1 MSMESEIIQNPFY
14 HYTYVFDKNT
24 GNLEYPDVYLLSKG
38 LHKLGQLYPIN
49 DLNIVV
55 KANDTD
61 EISFIFQKY
70 VNDTEQELY
79 NKVKTDSVV
88 YIKGF
93 GCYQLKVNENDKGE
107 GVYKSVSGESLAD
120 VELSNILATL
130 EINTEQD
137 ILVSDYENENVTDYI
152 PTVFFRDESKYDD
165 YIWSTG
171 NSKLSDDEKKQKLK
185 DSSLLHR
192 IFSYAPHYEIG
203 HVDES
208 LYYVQ
213 RDFSWSNSYIKDI
226 LNDVAEE
233 VGCIF
238 TFETYLDDN
247 GKTVRKVNAYD
258 ISYCEKCFKDAAV
271 QLSYKTFDTSV
282 FRSITNGV
290 CDNCGSSEYVYDYGK
305 DTDIFITTEN
315 LTDEIS
321 VQPDNEIK
329 NVFKIS
335 GGDDNI
341 TSAIQALNMGSSKIM
356 MFSEETKNEMSDEL
370 RKKFEDYINDQSS
383 IETSYETL
391 VETQSNV
398 YDLIQYLQSG
408 KMPQLADNARD
419 IQEEVKYLLNS
430 ITEDYENNFYVESYD
445 KGEKSFL
452 GHKETV
458 SSSSIKNLFTLYLDK
473 GYSVRVSNGDIGDK
487 TNPNDSY
494 VRWDGIITIYE
505 TSNSDNYADIHC
517 SKSDTTY
524 VVYNQITAQNSDSKL
539 QETYDS
545 FYVNLMFADQD
556 SVKYASYIQQF
567 CEQKL
572 ASYKKIEYKNEEE
585 KPWNEYCYE
594 RLKSFYDGYQ
604 ACLEVLSEM
613 DSQQTIQSVKQVIS
627 DIYNN
632 YSFIQYKISQQMK
645 ILVQQ
650 INALYRYLGEYTY
663 DTDKYG
669 KRTYSPDYVSENY
682 VVDYK
687 KALSY
692 LANPSMTK
700 YFIGT
705 KPIACKKCGSSNVGI
720 AKNDSGKEYNYCLS
734 CGNTDSSL
742 LVTYADIA
750 KQVSEQ
756 CNKSERNLLKDITEI
771 RNKFKI
777 ENYFGELYSELLPY
791 IKEQE
796 YSNSNYTSDA
806 CNTNQDII
814 AKAKELLQKA
824 RKELY
829 KACEQQYSVSA
840 DVFSIVAERWKNW
853 DTNTKYYDMYDK
865 FSLGNWMRVRLDK
878 TIKKL
883 RLISITFDFDTVDK
897 MSVEFSDVIQVGNVL
912 SDINSV
918 LQQASSISSTYNYV
932 TDQAKQGSE
941 ANVEINK
948 ILQNGLDSA
957 YSAVMAGDNQEI
969 TMDRHGLLFRK
980 FLDEL
985 DDYSKYQ
992 MKMINRN
999 IVMTDNGWESARLA
1013 IGLGMLPDG
1022 TYGYGIWA
1030 DNIIGGK
1037 VNVTENLT
1045 IGNSSKSVEIT
1056 SDGIVLDGGAI
1067 TWKNPLADGSV
1078 PQSSVSGLPDTL
1090 KSLSKDIEQLDG
1102 RIQTYS
1108 QSDDPSTSWNEDEK
1122 SKHKG
1127 DIWFNPSDGLTK
1139 RWDGTKWDVVTDSS
1153 LVALAQ
1159 SKGQIFTT
1167 QPTPPY
1173 NVGDLW
1179 IGNNKSDLLRCQTPK
1194 KLDEKFDIKDWI
1206 VGVKYT
1212 DDTELKNFIKGDY
1225 AEALQNIN
1233 TQIDSKAD
1241 TFYQSTKPHEEYT
1254 NVADN
1259 NTYNLYV
1266 GDLWYDTTTGKSYMY
1281 TKTANGSNYNYT
1293 WKFMDVPND
1302 VYDTID
1308 GIASIYVTLPSNPN
1322 VGDLLIPNSDIE
1334 SGTKTYYAKK
1344 VYKYDGTN
1352 WTEINYT
1359 DDTAWKTWTSDAG
1372 DFGKYKKDIQTQ
1384 LDGKSNCTYGGSTPP
1399 SNPETGDLWFCTNN
1413 SGGYGANK
1421 DYMYNGS
1428 SWVES
1433 NGVPDSVW
1441 DIADGKSSIF
1451 VVKPEKALSTIDS
1464 NFYHKNDIWIL
1475 ESDMTLNG
1483 ESYKKGSIMTSTSD
1497 STRFV
1502 ESHWIEKVRYTD
1514 DTMAEKALSELD
1526 DIGKDG
1532 VITPTEKQQIKL
1544 IINDISSTKSSIEK
1558 QCEAYNIKEED
1569 VPLYK
1574 TYLDTYSSLISM
1586 VNTLLSDMSKT
1597 SSTPSNYNSL
1607 FSSYYIALENMTS
1620 VIEEASKKYASDV
1633 ASGIKTDLQE
1643 QIDGKIETFYQDT
1656 VPTWNASEN
1665 SKHIGDLWYNT
1676 SSTDITHNSKTYS
1689 AKTNYRFNGTSW
1701 EENSIIPKDFY
1712 DAVDGKSTV
1721 YSSIPTTPQDR
1732 DLLIPGADITI
1743 ESVTY
1748 KKGKVYRYKSS
1759 DGTWNEINYTDDSA
1773 LQEML
1778 TSISADD
1785 ELSVAEK
1792 SYIKKQ
1798 MNEIAKEYDSIK
1810 ARAERYSIWSTLTSY
1825 QTAYTNLNNYISPL
1839 LSKMDEVSS
1848 ITKSTFD

>member
-1 MSMESEIIQNPFY
+1 MESEIIQNPFY

-24 GNLEYPDVYLLSKG
+24 GNLEYPDVYLLTKS
-38 LHKLGQLYPIN
+38 LHKKGQLYPVAN
-49 DLNIVV
+49 LKIVV
-55 KANDTD
+55 KANDAD
-61 EISFIFQKY
+61 EVSFDFYKY
-70 VNDTEQELY
+70 YDDIEQEQYKQL
-79 NKVKTDSVV
+79 KTDSVV
-88 YIKGF
+88 YVKGF
-93 GCYQLKVNENDKGE
+93 GCFQLKVNEYDKEE
-107 GVYKSVSGESLAD
+107 GIYKSVSGESLAD

-152 PTVFFRDESKYDD
+152 PTVFFRDENKYDD

-247 GKTVRKVNAYD
+247 GKTVRKVNVYD
-258 ISYCEKCFKDAAV
+258 ISYCEKCFKDAAM
-271 QLSYKTFDTSV
+271 QLSYKTFDVSK

-321 VQPDNEIK
+321 VQPENEIK

-341 TSAIQALNMGSSKIM
+341 TSAVQALNMGSSKIM

-430 ITEDYENNFYVESYD
+430 ITEDYENNFYAESYD
-445 KGEKSFL
+445 KGEKCYIN
-452 GHKETV
+452 HKETV

-473 GYSVRVSNGDIGDK
+473 GYSVRVSNGDIGNK

-517 SKSDTTY
+517 SKTDTTY
-524 VVYNQITAQNSDSKL
+524 VEYNQITAENSDTKL
-539 QETYDS
+539 QETYSD

-556 SVKYASYIQQF
+556 PTRYAAYIKQF

-572 ASYKKIEYKNEEE
+572 ASYKKVEYKNEEE

-632 YSFIQYKISQQMK
+632 YSLIQDEISQQMK

-669 KRTYSPDYVSENY
+669 KRTYSPDYVSEDY

-720 AKNDSGKEYNYCLS
+720 AKNESGTEYNYCLS
-734 CGNTDSSL
+734 CGNTDPSL

-756 CNKSERNLLKDITEI
+756 CNKSENNLLKDITEI

-777 ENYFGELYSELLPY
+777 ENYFGELYNELLPY

-814 AKAKELLQKA
+814 AKAKELLQKS

-840 DVFSIVAERWKNW
+840 DVFSLLAERWKNW

-992 MKMINRN
+992 MKVINRN
-999 IVMTDNGWESARLA
+999 IVMTDDGWESARLA

-1030 DNIIGGK
+1030 DNIIGG
-1037 VNVTENLT
+1037 NITCTNNLR
-1045 IGNSSKSVEIT
+1045 IVGGKSSVIIDG
-1056 SDGIVLDGGAI
+1056 DGITLDGGAI
-1067 TWKNPLADGSV
+1067 KWINKGVADKVTIYYAVSSSSTIHPEEDSSDWKETFTGTLNDNYLWSKTVRIDTANKKTVSYNCLGNSPDGIKSTKKQYYLSTSSTSVTGGTWLDYQPTWAGSGYIWTRTHIEYISGATKDV
-1078 PQSSVSGLPDTL
+1078 DVIYDSGLTASLKDFSGFKDKVTAVLTAGSPTTEIGSDYVISPKIGGGYLYISKNGGCRVEIDPLGLNNNNVFRIADKYNDDIMVVDSNGNGTFKGKITSNDAEITGGSITVTGVHSNKDTTTYIGSGYIEVYGNDQGVNRSIEL
-1090 KSLSKDIEQLDG
+1090 YNGALWAEDTTSNRRLSFQNEHLEM
-1102 RIQTYS
+1102 YS
-1108 QSDDPSTSWNEDEK
+1108 NYGVAFRANTKEEK
-1122 SKHKG
+1122 FEINFKEG
-1127 DIWFNPSDGLTK
+1127 DINFGCDSNGENPS
-1139 RWDGTKWDVVTDSS
+1139 
-1153 LVALAQ
+1153 
-1159 SKGQIFTT
+1159 
-1167 QPTPPY
+1167 
-1173 NVGDLW
+1173 LW
-1179 IGNNKSDLLRCQTPK
+1179 IGNSILR
-1194 KLDEKFDIKDWI
+1194 
-1206 VGVKYT
+1206 VG
-1212 DDTELKNFIKGDY
+1212 KN
-1225 AEALQNIN
+1225 
-1233 TQIDSKAD
+1233 
-1241 TFYQSTKPHEEYT
+1241 
-1254 NVADN
+1254 
-1259 NTYNLYV
+1259 
-1266 GDLWYDTTTGKSYMY
+1266 
-1281 TKTANGSNYNYT
+1281 
-1293 WKFMDVPND
+1293 
-1302 VYDTID
+1302 
-1308 GIASIYVTLPSNPN
+1308 LPSNNFFTIEPQKFQYCWIDAN
-1322 VGDLLIPNSDIE
+1322 NNYSINHSINDNEVNFCSNNLGKMSYKNSE
-1334 SGTKTYYAKK
+1334 VVSQWYGSNNYQPKTS
-1344 VYKYDGTN
+1344 
-1352 WTEINYT
+1352 
-1359 DDTAWKTWTSDAG
+1359 SD
-1372 DFGKYKKDIQTQ
+1372 FRLKKDILSLPDITQ
-1384 LDGKSNCTYGGSTPP
+1384 FYLSLKPKSYTFKDTKVENNNKIHYGLLAQETKKALDENKLDSEQS
-1399 SNPETGDLWFCTNN
+1399 DLIEEYECR
-1413 SGGYGANK
+1413 
-1421 DYMYNGS
+1421 DYMDEGQYTGKTAYRINYENLHAFHISFSQGMYK
-1428 SWVES
+1428 EIQILKEE
-1433 NGVPDSVW
+1433 NNKKDQE
-1441 DIADGKSSIF
+1441 IALLKERLDK
-1451 VVKPEKALSTIDS
+1451 
-1464 NFYHKNDIWIL
+1464 L
-1475 ESDMTLNG
+1475 ES
-1483 ESYKKGSIMTSTSD
+1483 
-1497 STRFV
+1497 
-1502 ESHWIEKVRYTD
+1502 
-1514 DTMAEKALSELD
+1514 
-1526 DIGKDG
+1526 
-1532 VITPTEKQQIKL
+1532 
-1544 IINDISSTKSSIEK
+1544 IILK
-1558 QCEAYNIKEED
+1558 
-1569 VPLYK
+1569 
-1574 TYLDTYSSLISM
+1574 
-1586 VNTLLSDMSKT
+1586 
-1597 SSTPSNYNSL
+1597 
-1607 FSSYYIALENMTS
+1607 
-1620 VIEEASKKYASDV
+1620 
-1633 ASGIKTDLQE
+1633 
-1643 QIDGKIETFYQDT
+1643 
-1656 VPTWNASEN
+1656 
-1665 SKHIGDLWYNT
+1665 
-1676 SSTDITHNSKTYS
+1676 
-1689 AKTNYRFNGTSW
+1689 
-1701 EENSIIPKDFY
+1701 
-1712 DAVDGKSTV
+1712 
-1721 YSSIPTTPQDR
+1721 
-1732 DLLIPGADITI
+1732 GAD
-1743 ESVTY
+1743 
-1748 KKGKVYRYKSS
+1748 
-1759 DGTWNEINYTDDSA
+1759 
-1773 LQEML
+1773 
-1778 TSISADD
+1778 
-1785 ELSVAEK
+1785 
-1792 SYIKKQ
+1792 
-1798 MNEIAKEYDSIK
+1798 
-1810 ARAERYSIWSTLTSY
+1810 
-1825 QTAYTNLNNYISPL
+1825 
-1839 LSKMDEVSS
+1839 
-1848 ITKSTFD
+1848 